1 MVGDAGRAATEGHP
15 RGGPLVFILVLALV
29 GCGGARAP
37 GGAEPPG
44 RGRVGRPLETYQQ
57 LGLLAGP
64 AHFPA
69 VASFGTIGGPTDST
83 YILLGVSLP
92 SSALRFQREPA
103 GFTAAY
109 RVAATFLQDSQV
121 VKRIDRTEIVRVPT
135 FAETGRTDE
144 SILFQ
149 DAITLAPGT
158 YEVTLEAADANSTRG
173 FRVRDTLDVP
183 AYGAGATPIA
193 QPIVVYE
200 ATARVSRAGLPDLIV
215 NPRHTVPYGG
225 AAPRVYLEYYGAA
238 APVAVNVNV
247 VDESGT
253 PVWSL
258 PATIADGDSVLRSAI
273 LDLPASAL
281 PLGKLWVEVAAV
293 ERVAAPVRAPLVIS
307 ISDQWMVANFDEVL
321 DFIRYI
327 ASREEVDSLRDGS
340 AAERRELWERF
351 WDRRDPLPA
360 TPANEF
366 RDEFFQRVRFATEQ
380 FSEPGG
386 LPGWKTDRGEVFIV
400 LGAPQFTEER
410 IVGGRT
416 DVTGRPN
423 AIEWIYDGLA
433 GGRLTLLFV
442 DRTGFG
448 RFELAPSSEAAF
460 RNVAERMKTMT
471 ERSSA

>member
-1 MVGDAGRAATEGHP
+1 MLT
-15 RGGPLVFILVLALV
+15 LALFA
-29 GCGGARAP
+29 GCGGVRAP
-37 GGAEPPG
+37 GGPEPQG

-69 VASFGTIGGPTDST
+69 VASFGTIAGPADST
-83 YILLGVSLP
+83 YVLLGVSLP

-103 GFTAAY
+103 GFTAEY
-109 RVAATFLQDSQV
+109 RVAATFLRDSQV
-121 VKRIDRTEIVRVPT
+121 VKRIERSEVVRVPT

-149 DAITLAPGT
+149 DAITLASGT
-158 YEVTLEAADANSTRG
+158 YEVALEAADAKSTRG
-173 FRVRDTLDVP
+173 FRVRDTLEVP
-183 AYGAGATPIA
+183 AYGPGATAIA
-193 QPIVVYE
+193 QPIVVYQ
-200 ATARVSRAGLPDLIV
+200 ASARVSRALLPDLIV

-225 AAPRVYLEYYGAA
+225 EAPRLYLEYYGAA
-238 APVAVNVNV
+238 APVSVNVQV
-247 VDESGT
+247 VDEAGT
-253 PVWSL
+253 PVWNL
-258 PATIADGDSVLRSAI
+258 PATIADGDSSLRAAI
-273 LDLPASAL
+273 LDLPAAAL
-281 PLGKLWVEVAAV
+281 PLGKLWVEVAAS
-293 ERVAAPVRAPLVIS
+293 EHAAAPVRAPLVIS

-327 ASREEVDSLRDGS
+327 ASREEVDSLRAGS
-340 AAERRELWERF
+340 AGERRELWERF

-360 TPANEF
+360 TPVNEF

-400 LGAPQFTEER
+400 LGAPQFSEER

-423 AIEWIYDGLA
+423 AIQWIYDGLA

-442 DRTGFG
+442 DRSGFG
-448 RFELAPSSEAAF
+448 RFELAPSSDAAF
-460 RNVAERMKTMT
+460 RSVAERMRIAT
-471 ERSSA
+471 ERNSA